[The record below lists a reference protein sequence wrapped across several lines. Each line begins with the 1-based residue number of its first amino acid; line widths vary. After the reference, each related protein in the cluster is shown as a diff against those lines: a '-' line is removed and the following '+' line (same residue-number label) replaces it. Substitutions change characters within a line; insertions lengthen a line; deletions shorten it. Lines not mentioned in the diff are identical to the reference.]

1 MAIRPRG
8 IMAGA
13 IETSRGDRTGVEAIR
28 GDAMALEVADRVGQ
42 SLSNLVGAEL
52 SLANLLATLLR
63 TPLVLKLWDK
73 DSHNSQPIIHN

>member
-1 MAIRPRG
+1 
-8 IMAGA
+8 MAGA

-42 SLSNLVGAEL
+42 SLSNLGGTWAEL

>member
-1 MAIRPRG
+1 MLTWAAIFERLDDIEMAIRPRG

-42 SLSNLVGAEL
+42 SLSNLSAERL
-52 SLANLLATLLR
+52 NFL
-63 TPLVLKLWDK
+63 
-73 DSHNSQPIIHN
+73 

>member
-1 MAIRPRG
+1 
-8 IMAGA
+8 MAGA

-42 SLSNLVGAEL
+42 SCRTWAELGAEL